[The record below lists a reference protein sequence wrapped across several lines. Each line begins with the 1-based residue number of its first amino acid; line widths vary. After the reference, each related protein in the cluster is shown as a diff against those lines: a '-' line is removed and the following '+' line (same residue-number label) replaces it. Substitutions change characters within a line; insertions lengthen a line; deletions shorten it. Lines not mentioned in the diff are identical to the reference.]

1 MHPLQPRQTNVKTM
15 FYVLDF
21 YLLQPLQKMK
31 VGDTVLRMGLTNEKV
46 RLGFWCDI
54 KDEIDIYEHDM
65 VRNFA
70 RNVAPLLET
79 AVSNRAMDLAVHI

>member
-1 MHPLQPRQTNVKTM
+1 
-15 FYVLDF
+15 
-21 YLLQPLQKMK
+21 
-31 VGDTVLRMGLTNEKV
+31 MGLTNEKV